1 MPFFGLLRK
10 SSQPSL
16 ARPASA
22 DVASGPFSE
31 NPDKLLQ
38 RRRKTEP
45 TPSFPR
51 SWRRKAASS
60 VGRAGSSPPI
70 EPALPVTPKVESPAP
85 DTTIREMPTPMP
97 LPAGPD
103 VFLNLTML
111 PSMEIIP
118 TISPESDL
126 LAATWDEVKDGP
138 KGVSVDRSLDILG
151 DAMTAAQSNAA
162 PFTPLITAAASAVGQ
177 TEIGK
182 VVKEGIDHFFDG
194 MPVLM
199 NALDELKALHPFVG
213 VVVLAFT
220 AVYTLE
226 QKRRDN
232 EKKVIALYVE
242 MKDMMGVLLLLRNV
256 QNDKL
261 VAPDGRSIEDRLKTF
276 VERTADDIKLCSNV
290 CDTYAKKKL
299 LAKVFLGPVWDDKLL
314 SWVTLFSK
322 RRQEFEFELSIHT
335 SQGVDKANVKLDVI
349 GDATRAL
356 DEKMD
361 VLKAMFEQLV
371 SPEQKQL
378 AATVAA
384 SGGVKA
390 LRNND
395 KMLLELEK
403 TASKAPSA
411 PSAEG
416 HRGPRAKANDVNPN
430 ADALRADVFED
441 PDAAVAM
448 NQVVYFRKFEAQ
460 KRQIIDELTFVVK
473 RESDRVIQ
481 EMKGGP
487 HDRIRDRTIY
497 DIWTEMGWRGNVKA
511 RHFVLALRDHYLEK
525 LAMEA
530 DGVPGMG
537 GGSNNGSRNPDAW
550 AIKFVDVTR
559 LQPISEAFDDDASG
573 FITISEMNRF
583 TGSRPA
589 DWSLPHWVAFWA
601 VGYRAS
607 IIDYASKIEELLA
620 KMEGIRAEVLPPN
633 RRAFD
638 DYFRFVWEA
647 VHTLT
652 AAVTP
657 LQPELALST
666 SDRFKSHLEAEEAR
680 LSNNLKAVDYTIDGT
695 DTLTLITGVG
705 RIEKTVFPLIYL
717 LLKRHY
723 EIMRTMRTNVLDPR
737 ELGSGRDSIYNVNI
751 VTYQRMN
758 DLTNIFIQQKHNP
771 EKQFQNF
778 AYGIFKYLHSQNDF
792 WSAEYVRNL
801 DPRVIPYDDAN
812 EDKDVK
818 LEEILKYEHKDE
830 LALDDWVY
838 EGHSIDDTPNYSD
851 VEPPLKDI
859 LGDWHGY
866 FYEGD
871 GIRETAGVD
880 TMMTF
885 VLEPADGEHEL
896 KADAW
901 SNRGR
906 YTITGSWSKGEND
919 VMEVKLKMTYQ
930 SASWSVFF
938 SGRFD
943 AERDALTGV
952 WGLSAGAENSN
963 GLMEFR
969 RIPPRYLTVYPSI
982 KELSDNKSRA
992 LWGFAIAA
1000 VRNDVLRE
1008 RWSWLYF
1015 AQRREDRE
1023 AVISLGIRYLYFGKP
1038 LNSEEDQLFSAAKLR
1053 LTAADACFYTS
1064 IINRTL
1070 ANTWVHVNAFC
1081 DWCGGRIGG
1090 ARLLCLD
1097 CEYKNTDTFGAL
1109 DLCCAKEC
1117 MAARITHRQDLKVPH
1132 EPSHR
1137 LVKVRPVV
1145 HYRQHGRVHTA
1156 ALAAFRRAQTL
1167 CTKIAESHQQLEE
1180 KDEKGE
1186 ETDQNTKNAS
1196 SPEYT
1201 PEEIPPGLGDGKP
1214 GDDSDV
1220 PGDTAVEVNGV
1231 GDTSQDPSGENSQGR
1246 TQPQESDLPSCGKCM
1261 GRLLFPCWYCTKCED
1276 DLFLCDSCDREGVPE
1291 LMRSSGKHTEN
1302 HHLIRC
1308 LAPEKDD
1315 DTLSSTERRLISL
1328 EDQLNSMHSR
1338 FDNTQSRFDNMQ
1350 SQFDNMQSRF
1360 DDLTQDLTSRIGN
1373 IEQLL
1378 HELAAAV
1385 TSGRSA

>member
-1 MPFFGLLRK
+1 MPCFSLLRK

-31 NPDKLLQ
+31 NSDKLPQ

-51 SWRRKAASS
+51 WRKAASS
-60 VGRAGSSPPI
+60 VSRVGSSPPI
-70 EPALPVTPKVESPAP
+70 EPALPVTLKVESPAP
-85 DTTIREMPTPMP
+85 DNAIREMPTPMP
-97 LPAGPD
+97 LPAGPG
-103 VFLNLTML
+103 VFVNRTTL
-111 PSMEIIP
+111 PPTEMIP

-138 KGVSVDRSLDILG
+138 KDVSVDRSLDVLG
-151 DAMTAAQSNAA
+151 DATTAAQSNAA
-162 PFTPLITAAASAVGQ
+162 PFTPIITAAASAVGQ
-177 TEIGK
+177 TDIGK
-182 VVKEGIDHFFDG
+182 VVKEGIDRFFDG

-213 VVVLAFT
+213 VVVLAFK

-232 EKKVIALYVE
+232 EKKVIALYAE
-242 MKDMMGVLLLLRNV
+242 MKDMMGALLLLRKV

-261 VAPDGRSIEDRLKTF
+261 VGIEDRLKTL
-276 VERTADDIKLCSNV
+276 VERTADDIKLCSNE
-290 CDTYAKKKL
+290 CDTYAKKNL

-314 SWVTLFSK
+314 NWVTLFSK
-322 RRQEFEFELSIHT
+322 RRQAFVLELSIRT

-356 DEKMD
+356 DKKMD

-395 KMLLELEK
+395 EMLLELEK
-403 TASKAPSA
+403 IASRVPGAL
-411 PSAEG
+411 SAEG
-416 HRGPRAKANDVNPN
+416 YRGPRAKASDVNSK

-441 PDAAVAM
+441 PNAAVAK
-448 NQVVYFRKFEAQ
+448 NQEVYFRKFEAQ
-460 KRQIIDELTFVVK
+460 KHQIIDELRFVVE

-487 HDRIRDRTIY
+487 HNRIRDRTIY
-497 DIWTEMGWRGNVKA
+497 EIWTEMGWRGSVKA

-525 LAMEA
+525 LAVEA
-530 DGVPGMG
+530 DGVPGTG
-537 GGSNNGSRNPDAW
+537 GGSIDSSRNPDTW

-607 IIDYASKIEELLA
+607 IIDYANKIEELLA

-657 LQPELALST
+657 EPGLST

-680 LSNNLKAVDYTIDGT
+680 LSTNLKTVDYTIDGT

-723 EIMRTMRTNVLDPR
+723 EIMRAMRTKVLDPR
-737 ELGSGRDSIYNVNI
+737 ELGSGRDSIYNVNV
-751 VTYQRMN
+751 VTFQRMN
-758 DLTNIFIQQKHNP
+758 DLTNIFIHQKHNP

-792 WSAEYVRNL
+792 WSAEHVRNL

-812 EDKDVK
+812 EDED
-818 LEEILKYEHKDE
+818 DE

-838 EGHSIDDTPNYSD
+838 DGHSIDDTPNYSD

-859 LGDWHGY
+859 LGDWQGY

-885 VLEPADGEHEL
+885 VLEPADGEHGL

-906 YTITGSWSKGEND
+906 YIITGSWSKGEND

-938 SGRFD
+938 TGRFD

-952 WGLSAGAENSN
+952 WGLSAGAENLN

-1000 VRNDVLRE
+1000 VRNDVLRG
-1008 RWSWLYF
+1008 RWSWSYF
-1015 AQRREDRE
+1015 AKRREDRE
-1023 AVISLGIRYLYFGKP
+1023 AVISLGVRYLYFGKP
-1038 LNSEEDQLFSAAKLR
+1038 LNSEEESTVQ
-1053 LTAADACFYTS
+1053 CF
-1064 IINRTL
+1064 
-1070 ANTWVHVNAFC
+1070 
-1081 DWCGGRIGG
+1081 
-1090 ARLLCLD
+1090 
-1097 CEYKNTDTFGAL
+1097 
-1109 DLCCAKEC
+1109 
-1117 MAARITHRQDLKVPH
+1117 
-1132 EPSHR
+1132 
-1137 LVKVRPVV
+1137 
-1145 HYRQHGRVHTA
+1145 
-1156 ALAAFRRAQTL
+1156 
-1167 CTKIAESHQQLEE
+1167 
-1180 KDEKGE
+1180 
-1186 ETDQNTKNAS
+1186 
-1196 SPEYT
+1196 
-1201 PEEIPPGLGDGKP
+1201 
-1214 GDDSDV
+1214 
-1220 PGDTAVEVNGV
+1220 
-1231 GDTSQDPSGENSQGR
+1231 
-1246 TQPQESDLPSCGKCM
+1246 
-1261 GRLLFPCWYCTKCED
+1261 
-1276 DLFLCDSCDREGVPE
+1276 
-1291 LMRSSGKHTEN
+1291 
-1302 HHLIRC
+1302 
-1308 LAPEKDD
+1308 
-1315 DTLSSTERRLISL
+1315 
-1328 EDQLNSMHSR
+1328 
-1338 FDNTQSRFDNMQ
+1338 
-1350 SQFDNMQSRF
+1350 
-1360 DDLTQDLTSRIGN
+1360 
-1373 IEQLL
+1373 
-1378 HELAAAV
+1378 
-1385 TSGRSA
+1385 

>member
-1 MPFFGLLRK
+1 MPFFSLLRR

-22 DVASGPFSE
+22 DVANDPFSG
-31 NPDKLLQ
+31 NPDEL
-38 RRRKTEP
+38 RRKTEP
-45 TPSFPR
+45 APSFPR

-60 VGRAGSSPPI
+60 VSRAGSSPPI
-70 EPALPVTPKVESPAP
+70 EPALPVTPKLESPAP
-85 DTTIREMPTPMP
+85 DPAIREMPTPMP
-97 LPAGPD
+97 LPAAPD
-103 VFLNLTML
+103 VFVNLTML
-111 PSMEIIP
+111 PSTEMIP
-118 TISPESDL
+118 TISPVPDL

-138 KGVSVDRSLDILG
+138 KGVSLDRSLDVLG
-151 DAMTAAQSNAA
+151 DAITAAQSNAA

-182 VVKEGIDHFFDG
+182 VVKDGIDHFFDG

-232 EKKVIALYVE
+232 EKKIIALYVE
-242 MKDMMGVLLLLRNV
+242 MKDMMGVLLLLRDV
-256 QNDKL
+256 QNDKM
-261 VAPDGRSIEDRLKTF
+261 VAPDGRSIEDRLKSL

-335 SQGVDKANVKLDVI
+335 GQGVDKANAKLDVI

-361 VLKAMFEQLV
+361 VLKAMFEQLI

-411 PSAEG
+411 SSAEG
-416 HRGPRAKANDVNPN
+416 HRAPRAKASDANPN
-430 ADALRADVFED
+430 ADDLRTEIFED
-441 PDAAVAM
+441 PDAAVEK

-525 LAMEA
+525 LAAETE
-530 DGVPGMG
+530 GVPGMG
-537 GGSNNGSRNPDAW
+537 AASANSSRNPDAW
-550 AIKFVDVTR
+550 AIKFIDVTR
-559 LQPISEAFDDDASG
+559 LQPILEAFDDDASG

-583 TGSRPA
+583 TSSRPA

-601 VGYRAS
+601 VGYKAS
-607 IIDYASKIEELLA
+607 IIDYAKKIEELLA

-633 RRAFD
+633 RRAVD

-657 LQPELALST
+657 LQPEPGPNT
-666 SDRFKSHLEAEEAR
+666 YDRFKSHLEAEEAR
-680 LSNNLKAVDYTIDGT
+680 LNTNLKAVDYTIDGM
-695 DTLTLITGVG
+695 DTLTLITGIG
-705 RIEKTVFPLIYL
+705 RIEKTVFPLTYL
-717 LLKRHY
+717 LMKRHY
-723 EIMRTMRTNVLDPR
+723 EIMRAMRTKVLDSR
-737 ELGSGRDSIYNVNI
+737 ELWYSVETILYVKDAIRYRV
-751 VTYQRMN
+751 N
-758 DLTNIFIQQKHNP
+758 DLTNIFTQQKHNP

-778 AYGIFKYLHSQNDF
+778 AYGIFKYFYSMNDL

-801 DPRVIPYDDAN
+801 DPLVIPYDDTN

-830 LALDDWVY
+830 LALADWVY
-838 EGHSIDDTPNYSD
+838 DGHSIDDTPNYGNTES
-851 VEPPLKDI
+851 PLRDI
-859 LGDWHGY
+859 LGHWHGY
-866 FYEGD
+866 FYEDG
-871 GIRETAGVD
+871 GIRETSGTD
-880 TMMTF
+880 SMMTF
-885 VLEPADGEHEL
+885 VLEPAEGEHEL
-896 KADAW
+896 KANAW

-906 YTITGSWSKGEND
+906 YTITGSWSKGDND
-919 VMEVKLKMTYQ
+919 VIEVKFKMTFQ
-930 SASWSVFF
+930 SLFWSAMFF

-952 WGLSAGAENSN
+952 WGLSADTENS
-963 GLMEFR
+963 GGPMEFR
-969 RIPPRYLTVYPSI
+969 RIPPRYLTEYPSI
-982 KELSDNKSRA
+982 KDLSDNKPRA

-1000 VRNDVLRE
+1000 VRNDVRRE
-1008 RWSWLYF
+1008 RWSWSYF
-1015 AQRREDRE
+1015 AQRRDDRKT
-1023 AVISLGIRYLYFGKP
+1023 VLSLVTRYCYFGEP
-1038 LNSEEDQLFSAAKLR
+1038 PNRAETSRCCAAIQR
-1053 LTAADACFYTS
+1053 LTSADACFYS
-1064 IINRTL
+1064 SRIDHIR
-1070 ANTWVHVNAFC
+1070 ANTWVHENAFC

-1090 ARLLCLD
+1090 ARLFCLD
-1097 CEYKNTDTFGAL
+1097 CVIKGTESHNTV
-1109 DLCCAKEC
+1109 DLCCAQEC
-1117 MAARITHRQDLKVPH
+1117 AAARITHRRDIEAPH
-1132 EPSHR
+1132 EPNHR
-1137 LVKVRPVV
+1137 LVKVRTTILT
-1145 HYRQHGRVHTA
+1145 RQHGRAYTVA
-1156 ALAAFRRAQTL
+1156 QKAF
-1167 CTKIAESHQQLEE
+1167 TKVEEFCKRIAEASQQAQD
-1180 KDEKGE
+1180 KE
-1186 ETDQNTKNAS
+1186 ETVPDAEAAS
-1196 SPEYT
+1196 SPE
-1201 PEEIPPGLGDGKP
+1201 
-1214 GDDSDV
+1214 DV
-1220 PGDTAVEVNGV
+1220 PSETPPPKDDKPDNGPDASEDTKSGAEGVEDTAQEQEQE
-1231 GDTSQDPSGENSQGR
+1231 TPQG
-1246 TQPQESDLPSCGKCM
+1246 TEQPQPQTQDSDLPTCGKCS
-1261 GRLLFPCWYCTKCED
+1261 GPLSFPCWYCVKCED
-1276 DLFLCDSCDREGVPE
+1276 DLFLCEACEGSDACPE
-1291 LMRSSGKHTEN
+1291 LMRSSGKHTEE

-1308 LAPEKDD
+1308 QAPKNVDD
-1315 DTLSSTERRLISL
+1315 ETFSTEQRLMSL
-1328 EDQLNSMHSR
+1328 EDRLNNVHTRVES
-1338 FDNTQSRFDNMQ
+1338 
-1350 SQFDNMQSRF
+1350 
-1360 DDLTQDLTSRIGN
+1360 

-1378 HELAAAV
+1378 RQLAEAV
-1385 TSGRSA
+1385 ASFQRT